1 MCSRKRRRGG
11 RNFWS
16 LVVISVLLVVS
27 VVAAYMLFTRQPRIQ
42 EYENPWNVYTGVEP
56 GKLFAS
62 VIVDTHSEPPRV
74 VVRVKSNHSEPVF
87 IYGVVI
93 YYRVD
98 GDIRR
103 IDVVINETVEPGE
116 ERVFTRDV
124 PKLTYD
130 VIVGL
135 YRVDIVTSIGRKEV
149 PVHVPV

>member
-1 MCSRKRRRGG
+1 
-11 RNFWS
+11 
-16 LVVISVLLVVS
+16 VL
-27 VVAAYMLFTRQPRIQ
+27 
-42 EYENPWNVYTGVEP
+42 
-56 GKLFAS
+56 
-62 VIVDTHSEPPRV
+62 
-74 VVRVKSNHSEPVF
+74 

-135 YRVDIVTSIGRKEV
+135 YRVDIVTSIGRREV